1 MRAHELMIDRPVSIG
16 ASADVTRSGDALT
29 FTRALHATAD
39 EVMRHWLEPALRQ
52 RWLPMPPAS
61 RIVPLVEVF
70 PVFWTAEVTD
80 GVHGARLELH
90 LEEDGPLTVMRLA
103 IAPYEPLTKAMLI
116 QSGHAD
122 GWEERLYLLADLLF
136 NNTTQKA

>member
-1 MRAHELMIDRPVSIG
+1 
-16 ASADVTRSGDALT
+16 
-29 FTRALHATAD
+29 
-39 EVMRHWLEPALRQ
+39 
-52 RWLPMPPAS
+52 
-61 RIVPLVEVF
+61 VF

-136 NNTTQKA
+136 NNTSHKA